1 LTILDTLFVKFGLAI
16 NVSKTKT
23 MILNHQNANNQYPE
37 TICSL
42 NGANIDNEKTF
53 IYLGSCLKY
62 DEPSTGSAE
71 IELRIDIAETTL
83 YQYAKKLFNQKI
95 SLKTRVKIMNS
106 IVRSRLVYGCQTW
119 SLTQQLLKRLKS
131 VYNGFLRKM
140 TKGGYRRKKDSWS
153 FILSNDDILRL
164 SGTEDIESF
173 IRKQQRNYL
182 AHLVRHDDESMSKR
196 LVFEE
201 NPKRAGRHV
210 TMEKMVYENEKVSR
224 DTFNRLAVERKY

>member
-1 LTILDTLFVKFGLAI
+1 
-16 NVSKTKT
+16 
-23 MILNHQNANNQYPE
+23 MILNHQNTNECYPE
-37 TICSL
+37 TICNL
-42 NGANIDNEKTF
+42 NGAKIDNVRTF
-53 IYLGSCLKY
+53 VYLGSCLKY
-62 DEPSTGSAE
+62 DEPSTGNAE

-83 YQYAKKLFNQKI
+83 YQYAKKLFNQRI

-106 IVRSRLVYGCQTW
+106 LVRSRLVYGCQTW
-119 SLTQQLLKRLKS
+119 SLTQELIKRLKS

-153 FILSNDDILRL
+153 FALTNDDIFRL
-164 SGTEDIESF
+164 SGIEDIESY

-182 AHLVRHDDESMSKR
+182 AHLVRHDDESLSKR

-210 TMEKMVYENEKVSR
+210 AMEKMVYEHEKVSQ
-224 DTFNRLAVERKY
+224 DTFNRLAVDRRY